1 VDLSG
6 VVGSGLGRAQVFMA
20 QPHYQDQFRGLL
32 GETAWPG
39 TLNVTVEG
47 SDLIDYIAL
56 RQLAGLDTLDVD
68 DDVRDAAKAVD
79 TSGFDLH
86 RIRGFLRDGVSFGG
100 ASAFLATMTVGEASV
115 QCAVLIPDLTRHIDV
130 VELIS
135 KEFLRERL
143 SLEDGDRVTLTLN
156 TS

>member
-1 VDLSG
+1 MDLSG

-20 QPHYQDQFRGLL
+20 QPHYQDQFRSLL
-32 GETAWPG
+32 GATAWPG

-47 SDLIDYIAL
+47 EDLIDYIAL

-68 DDVRDAAKAVD
+68 DAVRNAAKDVD
-79 TSGFDLH
+79 TSDFPLH

-100 ASAFLATMTVGEASV
+100 ASAFLATLSVGDESV
-115 QCAVLIPDLTRHIDV
+115 PCAVLIPDLTRHIDV

-135 KEFLRERL
+135 KAFLRERL
-143 SLEDGDRVTLTLN
+143 SLEDGARVTLTLA

>member
-1 VDLSG
+1 MDLSG

-20 QPHYQDQFRGLL
+20 QPHYQDQFRSLL
-32 GETAWPG
+32 GATAWPG

-47 SDLIDYIAL
+47 EDLIDYIAL

-68 DDVRDAAKAVD
+68 DAVRNAAKDVD
-79 TSGFDLH
+79 TSDFPLH

-100 ASAFLATMTVGEASV
+100 ASAFLATLRVGDESV
-115 QCAVLIPDLTRHIDV
+115 PCAVLIPDLTRHIDV

-135 KEFLRERL
+135 KAFLRERL
-143 SLEDGDRVTLTLN
+143 SLEDGSRVTLTLA